1 MLKTDCMDYL
11 LILVGFGILILG
23 GNWLLKAAVSLSL
36 RLEIPKIVIG
46 MTVVSFATSAP
57 ELIVSL
63 NASLDGH
70 PDIALGNVIGSNIA
84 NLGFVLGIVIIV
96 STIQVEKSFY
106 ITDWPVMMLA
116 SFVLYGFLA
125 FDGQIQRWEGAV
137 MFSMLIIF
145 LVYLLKFQKT
155 AVVDEMPEDDEV
167 FTYGR
172 TLGYLVLGGLGLW
185 FGSELLIKGA
195 VNLAD
200 EFGVSKR
207 IIGVTIISIGTSI
220 PELAASLIAVIK
232 KEKAISLGNLLGSN
246 VFNIL
251 AVLGITSMI
260 TPITAEDQGL
270 MNFDL
275 IWMLLFALIVFPLV
289 FAPVRMR
296 LSWKEGL
303 ILLGSYVVFIAML
316 VQ

>member
-1 MLKTDCMDYL
+1 MDYL
-11 LILVGFGILILG
+11 LILAGFAILIFG

-36 RLEIPKIVIG
+36 RLAIPKIVIG

-63 NASLDGH
+63 NAALDGH

-84 NLGFVLGIVIIV
+84 NLGFVLGIVIVV

-116 SFVLYGFLA
+116 SFILFGFLA
-125 FDGQIQRWEGAV
+125 FDGQIQRWEGVV
-137 MFSMLIIF
+137 MFSMLLVF

-155 AVVDEMPEDDEV
+155 AVVDEMPEDDQV
-167 FTYGR
+167 FTYVK
-172 TLGYLVLGGLGLW
+172 TMGYLVLGGLGLW
-185 FGSELLIKGA
+185 IGSELLIEGA
-195 VNLAD
+195 VNLAN

-220 PELAASLIAVIK
+220 PELAASLIAVLK

-260 TPITAEDQGL
+260 TPIIAEDEGL

-275 IWMLLFALIVFPLV
+275 IWMLLFALMVFPLV

-316 VQ
+316 IQ